1 MRAALSVRHLER
13 SAVGAQS
20 RDLGSEL
27 AVVLSPFDSL
37 RSLRAGFAKD
47 LLARAS
53 LLLSFLVVSLASPLH
68 AQGQDSIAAIK
79 ANPQRYWNLEVSV
92 AGLVGRAD
100 PSLAGSQGGS
110 YRLIDYTDT
119 LGISIESDE
128 LPAPGRL
135 LRVHGIVVPSRD
147 NATIP
152 TVRER
157 GRDALDRPPWLLWVI
172 AVAATFAVAL
182 SIALFVAFKRRNEPG
197 AAPLDAAR
205 PPVPIVVGG
214 PVKMA
219 PPPVFMPWAQPG
231 ARTSGAMPRPSLD
244 GPMRP
249 TPGAGTM
256 PRLTPGAS
264 PVVRPSGP
272 HVRRLTPG
280 GSPIPRMDEL
290 LTQGG
295 GHTPRMDE
303 LITRHTPPGMGTL
316 IPGPGSRGT
325 PRSTV
330 PVRMSGGVPQAPLTQ
345 PFEPAAPRTE
355 PFEYTGAR
363 LEVTEGPDTGRKVP
377 IGSNTLLIGREGG
390 RKNHLAL
397 SDSTVSRAQAR
408 IVRDDTFGFV
418 LENESGTNR
427 TLVNG
432 EPAAEPMALE
442 DGAQLRMG
450 STLVTF
456 RTN

>member
-1 MRAALSVRHLER
+1 MPAVVVVLS
-13 SAVGAQS
+13 A
-20 RDLGSEL
+20 
-27 AVVLSPFDSL
+27 AVVL
-37 RSLRAGFAKD
+37 RSSVVLSAAKD
-47 LLARAS
+47 LLSRRCF
-53 LLLSFLVVSLASPLH
+53 LLLTLALALTTPAL
-68 AQGQDSIAAIK
+68 AQRQDSIAAIK
-79 ANPQRYWNLEVSV
+79 ANPQRYWNLEVTV

-100 PSLAGSQGGS
+100 PALAGSSGGS

-119 LGISIESDE
+119 LGIAIESDE

-135 LRVHGIVVPSRD
+135 LRVRGIVVPSRE
-147 NATIP
+147 NATVP
-152 TVRER
+152 TVHER
-157 GRDALDRPPWLLWVI
+157 GRDALDRPQWLLWVI
-172 AVAATFAVAL
+172 AIAATFAVAL
-182 SIALFVAFKRRNEPG
+182 SIALYVAFQRRNEPG

-244 GPMRP
+244 GPARI

-256 PRLTPGAS
+256 PRVTPGS
-264 PVVRPSGP
+264 TPVMRPTP
-272 HVRRLTPG
+272 QHVRRVTPG

-290 LTQGG
+290 LTPGLG
-295 GHTPRMDE
+295 TRTPRMDE
-303 LITRHTPPGMGTL
+303 LLVQRPTPPGVGTFTPA
-316 IPGPGSRGT
+316 PG

-330 PVRMSGGVPQAPLTQ
+330 PLRVSQGLPVVPHTQ

-363 LEVTEGPDTGRKVP
+363 LEVTEGPDLGRKVP
-377 IGSNTLLIGREGG
+377 IGSNMLLIGREGG

-397 SDSTVSRAQAR
+397 SDRTVSLAQAR
-408 IVRDDTFGFV
+408 IVRDETFGFV

-432 EPAAEPMALE
+432 EPAAEPIALE
-442 DGAQLRMG
+442 DGAQIRMG
-450 STLVTF
+450 ATLVTF
-456 RTN
+456 LAG

>member
-1 MRAALSVRHLER
+1 MRTATRSLER
-13 SAVGAQS
+13 SAAGARSGGLIGAVRVG
-20 RDLGSEL
+20 
-27 AVVLSPFDSL
+27 
-37 RSLRAGFAKD
+37 LRAAKD
-47 LLARAS
+47 LRVRRLP
-53 LLLSFLVVSLASPLH
+53 LLLTFALASPLI
-68 AQGQDSIAAIK
+68 AQQDSIAAIK
-79 ANPQRYWNLEVSV
+79 ANPQRYWNLEVTV

-100 PSLAGSQGGS
+100 PALAGSQGGS

-119 LGISIESDE
+119 LGVAIESDE

-135 LRVHGIVVPSRD
+135 LRVRGIVVPSRD
-147 NATIP
+147 NATVPMI
-152 TVRER
+152 RER

-182 SIALFVAFKRRNEPG
+182 SVALYIAFKRRNEPG

-205 PPVPIVVGG
+205 PPVPIVIGG

-244 GPMRP
+244 GPVRS
-249 TPGAGTM
+249 TPGAGTL
-256 PRLTPGAS
+256 PRITPGGTPAA
-264 PVVRPSGP
+264 RPSP
-272 HVRRLTPG
+272 PAHRVTPG
-280 GSPIPRMDEL
+280 GSRIPGMDEL
-290 LTQGG
+290 LSNEG

-303 LITRHTPPGMGTL
+303 LIVRRETPPGMGTL
-316 IPGPGSRGT
+316 IPGPGPRGT

-330 PVRMSGGVPQAPLTQ
+330 PIRMSGGVPMPPLTQ
-345 PFEPAAPRTE
+345 PFEPPAPRTE

-363 LEVTEGPDTGRKVP
+363 LEVTEGPDVGRKVP
-377 IGSNTLLIGREGG
+377 IGSNTLLIGRDGG
-390 RKNHLAL
+390 RRNHLAL

-408 IVRDDTFGFV
+408 ILRDETFGFV

-432 EPAAEPMALE
+432 EPAAEPIALE
-442 DGAQLRMG
+442 DGAQIRMG

-456 RTN
+456 RTG